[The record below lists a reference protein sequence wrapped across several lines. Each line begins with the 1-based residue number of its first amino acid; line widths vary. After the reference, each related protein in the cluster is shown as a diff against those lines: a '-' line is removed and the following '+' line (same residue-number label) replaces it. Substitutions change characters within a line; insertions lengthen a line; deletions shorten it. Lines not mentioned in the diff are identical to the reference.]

1 MFETPSRLKEKRI
14 IQPHSNNLLKK
25 EGFSMKKHVVVCL
38 LAIAIA
44 ALGVAP
50 VSAADYSI
58 KIGGGPTGG
67 TFNQF
72 TNAMAVYVP
81 KVNPNIQASS
91 VGSGGSVENLKRVH
105 NGESDFGLCYAVDS
119 DLGYAGKLPQ
129 DPVKYNKIRSMG
141 YLYGAPAQLV
151 VRADSGIKSALDLK
165 GKRVA
170 LGNAGSGAAASAE
183 RFFRHIGVWD
193 NFKPTFMGYSAAASA
208 FKDGKIDAFWV
219 LVGYPN
225 SSVIEAS
232 VQVKIRLL
240 DVGVDA
246 EKSGFYEA
254 YAYSPMVI
262 PAGTYGKGMPACK
275 SFQDS
280 CILSTSV
287 DEPDDLVYAV
297 MKTLWSKEGM
307 EAMTMAKKTFKTMTL
322 ENAFTGASVPLHP
335 AAAKFWKER
344 GKTIPAKLMP

>member
-1 MFETPSRLKEKRI
+1 
-14 IQPHSNNLLKK
+14 
-25 EGFSMKKHVVVCL
+25 MKKHFMIGL
-38 LAIAIA
+38 LAVALI
-44 ALGVAP
+44 ALGMTPA
-50 VSAADYSI
+50 SAADYSI

-67 TFNQF
+67 TFNTF

-119 DLGYAGKLPQ
+119 SLGYIGKLPQ
-129 DPVKYNKIRSMG
+129 DPAKYDNIRSMG

-151 VRADSGIKSALDLK
+151 VRADSGIKSAMDLK

-183 RFFRHIGVWD
+183 RFFRHVGLWD
-193 NFKPTFMGYSAAASA
+193 NFNPDFLGYSQAASA
-208 FKDGKIDAFWV
+208 FQDGKIDAFWV

-225 SSVIEAS
+225 RSIIEAA
-232 VQVKIRLL
+232 VQVKIALV

-246 EKSGFYEA
+246 EKTGFYKE
-254 YAYSPMVI
+254 YAYSPMTI
-262 PAGTYGKGMPACK
+262 PAGTYGKGMPATK

-280 CILSTSV
+280 CILTTSK
-287 DEPDDLVYAV
+287 DQPEELVYTI
-297 MKTLWSKEGM
+297 MKTLWSPKGM
-307 EAMTMAKKTFKTMTL
+307 EAMVMAKKSFKEMTL
-322 ENAFTGASVPLHP
+322 ENGFTGASVPLHP
-335 AAAKFWKER
+335 GAVKFWKEQ
-344 GKTIPAKLMP
+344 GKEIPANLMP

>member
-1 MFETPSRLKEKRI
+1 
-14 IQPHSNNLLKK
+14 
-25 EGFSMKKHVVVCL
+25 MKKQFVVCL
-38 LAIAIA
+38 LVLAVA
-44 ALGVAP
+44 ALGIAP
-50 VSAADYSI
+50 AIAADYSL

-105 NGESDFGLCYAVDS
+105 NGESDFGLSYAVDS
-119 DLGYAGKLPQ
+119 DLGFQGKLPQ
-129 DPVKYNKIRSMG
+129 DPVKYDKIRSMG

-151 VRADSGIKSALDLK
+151 VRAEDGFKSAMDLK
-165 GKRVA
+165 DKRVA

-183 RFFRHIGVWD
+183 RFFRHIGLWD

-208 FKDGKIDAFWV
+208 FQDGKIDAFWV

-225 SSVIEAS
+225 ASVIEAA
-232 VQVKIRLL
+232 VQVKIALL

-246 EKSGFYEA
+246 EKTGFYKA
-254 YAYSPMVI
+254 YAYSASVI
-262 PAGTYGKGMPACK
+262 PAGTYGKDIPATK

-280 CILSTSV
+280 CILTTNA
-287 DEPDDLVYAV
+287 DQPEELVYTI
-297 MKTLWSKEGM
+297 MKTLWSAEGM
-307 EAMTMAKKTFKTMTL
+307 QAMVMAKKTFKAMNM
-322 ENAFTGASVPLHP
+322 ENAFSGASVPLHP
-335 AAAKFWKER
+335 GAIKFWKEQ
-344 GKTIPAKLMP
+344 GKEIPANLMGN

>member
-1 MFETPSRLKEKRI
+1 MLKRFK
-14 IQPHSNNLLKK
+14 
-25 EGFSMKKHVVVCL
+25 MCL
-38 LAIAIA
+38 LAFAMV
-44 ALGVAP
+44 ALIVTPAM
-50 VSAADYSI
+50 AADYSV

-67 TFNQF
+67 TFNTF
-72 TNAMAVYVP
+72 SNAMAVYVP

-91 VGSGGSVENLKRVH
+91 VGSGGSVENVKRVS

-119 DLGYAGKLPQ
+119 GLGFAGKLPK
-129 DPVKYNKIRSMG
+129 DDHKYQGLRSMG
-141 YLYGAPAQLV
+141 YLYGAPAQLIV
-151 VRADSGIKSALDLK
+151 KADSDIMNAYDLK

-170 LGNAGSGAAASAE
+170 VGNAGSGAAASAE

-225 SSVIEAS
+225 RSVIEAS
-232 VQVKIRLL
+232 VQVKIRLV

-246 EKSGFYEA
+246 EKSGFYKA
-254 YAYSPMVI
+254 YAYSPTTI

-280 CILSTSV
+280 TILSANK
-287 DEPDDLVYAV
+287 DLPEDLVYTV
-297 MKTLWSKEGM
+297 MKTLWSQKGM
-307 EAMTMAKKTFKTMTL
+307 EAMVTAKKTFKAMTL
-322 ENAFTGASVPLHP
+322 ENGFRGASVPLHP
-335 AAAKFWKER
+335 GAVKFWKEQ
-344 GKTIPAKLMP
+344 GKSIPAELMP

>member
-1 MFETPSRLKEKRI
+1 MTKRWMI
-14 IQPHSNNLLKK
+14 
-25 EGFSMKKHVVVCL
+25 GL
-38 LAIAIA
+38 LALTVV
-44 ALGVAP
+44 ALGISPAV
-50 VSAADYSI
+50 AADYSI

-119 DLGYAGKLPQ
+119 DLGFQGKLPQ
-129 DPVKYNKIRSMG
+129 DTTQYNKIRSMG
-141 YLYGAPAQLV
+141 FLYGAPAQLV
-151 VRADSGIKSALDLK
+151 VRADSGFKKAADLK

-183 RFFRHIGVWD
+183 RFFRHIGLWD

-208 FKDGKIDAFWV
+208 FQDGKIDAFWV

-225 SSVIEAS
+225 RSIIEAA
-232 VQVKIRLL
+232 VQVKIALI
-240 DVGVDA
+240 DVGIEA
-246 EKSGFYEA
+246 EETGFYKA
-254 YAYSPMVI
+254 FAYSSAVI
-262 PAGTYGKGMPACK
+262 PAGTYGKDMPATK

-280 CILSTSV
+280 CILTTNI
-287 DEPDDLVYAV
+287 DQPEDLVYTI
-297 MKTLWSKEGM
+297 MKTLWSEAGM
-307 EAMTMAKKTFKTMTL
+307 QAMVTAKKTFKEMNL
-322 ENAFTGASVPLHP
+322 ENAFSGASVPLHP
-335 AAAKFWKER
+335 GAVKFWKEQN
-344 GKTIPAKLMP
+344 KQIPANLMGN

>member
-1 MFETPSRLKEKRI
+1 
-14 IQPHSNNLLKK
+14 
-25 EGFSMKKHVVVCL
+25 MKKHFMIGL
-38 LAIAIA
+38 LAVALI
-44 ALGVAP
+44 ALGMTPAP
-50 VSAADYSI
+50 AADYSI

-67 TFNQF
+67 TFNTF

-119 DLGYAGKLPQ
+119 SLGYIGKLPQ
-129 DPVKYNKIRSMG
+129 DPVKYDNIRSMG

-151 VRADSGIKSALDLK
+151 VRADSGVKSAMDLK

-183 RFFRHIGVWD
+183 RFFRHIGLWD
-193 NFKPTFMGYSAAASA
+193 NFNPDFLGYSQAASA
-208 FKDGKIDAFWV
+208 FQDGKIDAFWV

-225 SSVIEAS
+225 RSIIEAS
-232 VQVKIRLL
+232 VQVKIALV

-246 EKSGFYEA
+246 EKTGFYKE
-254 YAYSPMVI
+254 YAYSPMTI
-262 PAGTYGKGMPACK
+262 PAGTYGKGMPATK

-280 CILSTSV
+280 CILTTSK
-287 DEPDDLVYAV
+287 DIPEDLVYTI
-297 MKTLWSKEGM
+297 MKTLWSPKGM
-307 EAMTMAKKTFKTMTL
+307 EAMVMAKKSFKEMTL
-322 ENAFTGASVPLHP
+322 ENGFTGASVPLHP
-335 AAAKFWKER
+335 GAVKFWKEQ
-344 GKTIPAKLMP
+344 GKEIPANLMP